1 MGSQEKT
8 QMIKDAV
15 RNLLPHLF
23 SLKENYA
30 QFLEEEREKVQSSIK
45 NLEKLLEIE
54 YKDDTGESELA
65 LSILETVYNR
75 DSEIIEEETN

>member
-1 MGSQEKT
+1 MGSKEKT

-23 SLKENYA
+23 SLKENYT
-30 QFLEEEREKVQSSIK
+30 QFLQEEREKVESSVK

-54 YKDDTGESELA
+54 YRDDTGESALA
-65 LSILETVYNR
+65 LTILETVYSR